1 MGPANKRHLLILDRH
16 TTKANVFETHNA
28 SRKLPSAICHVEVLV
43 RNLAAGKAFGAEF
56 WKSASGLRSPM
67 RKVQYQIQGT
77 RRELGNALDLLL
89 RAVYV
94 YTYEIGLWYPK
105 TAASSVD
112 QNLKRLRTDGHVNGI
127 LRSIIDRA

>member
-1 MGPANKRHLLILDRH
+1 M
-16 TTKANVFETHNA
+16 
-28 SRKLPSAICHVEVLV
+28 
-43 RNLAAGKAFGAEF
+43 RN
-56 WKSASGLRSPM
+56 
-67 RKVQYQIQGT
+67 VQYQIQGT

-127 LRSIIDRA
+127 LRSVIDRPQWPTALAFRKLSASAGTQLEGNG